1 MTAAQA
7 ARAARQVGAK
17 RLILTHFSQRY
28 QDLSRVVGEARAVS

>member
-7 ARAARQVGAK
+7 AHAARQIGAK

-28 QDLSRVVGEARAVS
+28 QDLSRLAGEARTVP